1 MTISVI
7 YFCIG
12 KGVTIMQFEQRKD
25 EEIFIRMS
33 TETKN
38 LIDKLAKKGNSD
50 RSKVARTLI
59 EEQLKQLQLKGE
71 I

>member
-1 MTISVI
+1 
-7 YFCIG
+7 
-12 KGVTIMQFEQRKD
+12 MQFEQRKD